1 MKKNDKNFI
10 LNNLY
15 IYLIFV
21 VKVSFVMDIY
31 KIIWKMLLFIN
42 IILIIEYLYILF

>member
-31 KIIWKMLLFIN
+31 KIICKMLLFIN